1 MTQTTAAPTMNAG
14 SWVMLLCLATLWGS
28 SFFFFKILV
37 ATLPPLMVV
46 LGRVG
51 IAAVLLNLWLV
62 LNGKRMPADW
72 RLWARFAAMGLL
84 NNVLPFALFVF
95 AETRISSGLAAILN
109 ATTPLFTLV
118 VAHVLTHDERLTRG
132 RVAGVVAG
140 FCGVAVLIGPQ
151 ALTGHRP
158 DLGSDS
164 LVYPLACLGGALS
177 YAFAAVY
184 GRRFRG
190 LDPIRVATGQ
200 VTGSTLVLIPLVLL
214 FDHPWTLPMPSL
226 ATWEAL
232 LAIALL
238 CTALAYILF
247 FHILARAGASNTG
260 MVTLLLPF
268 AAMALGA
275 VFLGE
280 QVPIRAVGGL
290 ALIGLGFALID
301 GRALRL
307 ALDQLYRLGI
317 SLTDWLKRVRIA
329 AKEKSP

>member
-1 MTQTTAAPTMNAG
+1 VTQTTAAPTMNAG

-62 LNGKRMPADW
+62 LNGKRMPAEW
-72 RLWARFAAMGLL
+72 RLWARFVAMGLL

-109 ATTPLFTLV
+109 ATTPLFTVV
-118 VAHVLTHDERLTRG
+118 VAHGLTHDERLTRG
-132 RVAGVVAG
+132 RVAGVMAG

-151 ALTGHRP
+151 ALTG
-158 DLGSDS
+158 LGSDS
-164 LVYPLACLGGALS
+164 LIYPLACLGGALS

-190 LDPIRVATGQ
+190 LDPIKVATGQ

-214 FDHPWTLPMPSL
+214 FDHPWTLPMPGL

-280 QVPIRAVGGL
+280 QVPTRAVGGL

-307 ALDQLYRLGI
+307 SLNQLNRL
-317 SLTDWLKRVRIA
+317 
-329 AKEKSP
+329 AKAG

>member
-1 MTQTTAAPTMNAG
+1 MNAG
-14 SWVMLLCLATLWGS
+14 SWVMLLCLAGLWGS

-37 ATLPPLMVV
+37 ATLPPLVVV

-51 IAAVLLNLWLV
+51 LAAVV
-62 LNGKRMPADW
+62 LNVWLIANGKTMPTDR
-72 RLWARFAAMGLL
+72 RLWGRFVVMGVL
-84 NNVLPFALFVF
+84 NNVVPFALFVF

-109 ATTPLFTLV
+109 ATTPLFTVV

-132 RVAGVVAG
+132 RVAGVLAG
-140 FCGVAVLIGPQ
+140 FAGVAVLIGPQ
-151 ALTGHRP
+151 ALVG
-158 DLGSDS
+158 LGGDS
-164 LVYPLACLGGALS
+164 LVNQLACLGGALS

-190 LDPIRVATGQ
+190 LDPIKVATGQ

-214 FDHPWTLPMPSL
+214 FDHPWTLPMPGVT
-226 ATWEAL
+226 TWEAL
-232 LAIALL
+232 AAIALL

-268 AAMALGA
+268 AAMGLGA

-280 QVPIRAVGGL
+280 QVPTRAVGGL

-301 GRALRL
+301 GRVLRGSMKQLNRL
-307 ALDQLYRLGI
+307 AKAG
-317 SLTDWLKRVRIA
+317 
-329 AKEKSP
+329 